1 MAERPSDEWY
11 MQQALLH
18 AQKAADEGEVPIGA
32 IIVDESGT
40 IVGTG
45 YNQVEKRG
53 TQTAHAEMLALQDAA
68 EKKGWRLENCLLYV
82 TLEPCLM
89 CNGAVRLSRLR
100 GVVFGTRSNLFGCHL
115 DNDFFVPLYKKS
127 MSFVKEGVC
136 EQQCKDILREFFKS
150 RRKHGEHYERTKKR
164 I

>member
-1 MAERPSDEWY
+1 MVQRRDDEWY
-11 MQQALLH
+11 MQQALLY
-18 AQKAADEGEVPIGA
+18 AKQAADEGEVPIGA
-32 IIVDESGT
+32 IIVDQEGD
-40 IVGTG
+40 IIGIG

-68 EKKGWRLENCLLYV
+68 GKRGWRLENCLLYV

-89 CNGAVRLSRLR
+89 CNGAVRLSRLK
-100 GVVFGTRSNLFGCHL
+100 GVVFGARSNLFGCHL

-136 EQQCKDILREFFKS
+136 EQQCKEILKAFFKS
-150 RRKHGEHYERTKKR
+150 RRKHGEYHERSKKR